1 MRLPRR
7 KFVQLAAGMATLC
20 AGLRGAR
27 ALDYPVKPVRVIVPF
42 AAGGSTDTAGRLIC
56 RGAGI
61 GPAEPRDRNPM
72 KGAGA
77 TL

>member
-7 KFVQLAAGMATLC
+7 KFLQLAAGTATLR

-27 ALDYPVKPVRVIVPF
+27 ALDYPVKPVRVILPF
-42 AAGGSTDTAGRLIC
+42 AAGGSTDIAGRLIC

-61 GPAEPRDRNPM
+61 GPAETRDRNPM